1 MPRTLISQAAY
12 ARRIGVSPQLLAH
25 HIKVG
30 NVEAEGERRLICI
43 EDADAAL
50 KDIVKPAKMPL
61 AANAGKSADDALRPA
76 TLHEARAEKAR
87 QDAERSALAKE
98 REAIELEILKGRIVE
113 VGEVERE
120 WGAALAILRSRL
132 IAIPSRVAS
141 RASSASNPHVVQD
154 LIDAEIR
161 AALEELSGGEPNQ
174 SRDGKGIPGSSAPA
188 SASDR

>member
-1 MPRTLISQAAY
+1 M
-12 ARRIGVSPQLLAH
+12 SPQLLAH

-50 KDIVKPAKMPL
+50 RDIVKTAKMPG
-61 AANAGKSADDALRPA
+61 AADAVCAGKSADGALRPA